1 MIALYI
7 IGAIL
12 LIIAG
17 VLFLPISAVIKFK
30 DKLYVT
36 LKFSGITIYKFKEK
50 AESEK
55 QKSKEKKSKKKDKKP
70 KESKISGFYKKTKGK
85 YGFSGAVRLIFEFL
99 KDLFSHIKTLIK
111 HIEFEKIVLDITVAE
126 GDAAKTAIEYGGIC
140 AVVYPLLAELGA
152 IADIKYK
159 SINISSDFNSNE
171 GSISFEGAIKTRIFY
186 LLLSL
191 WKIYSEYKKFIAR
204 IEDNERK

>member
-17 VLFLPISAVIKFK
+17 ILFLPICAVIKFE
-30 DKLYVT
+30 DKLYAVF
-36 LKFSGITIYKFKEK
+36 KFSGITLYKFKEESK
-50 AESEK
+50 SEK
-55 QKSKEKKSKKKDKKP
+55 PETEEKTPKKKP
-70 KESKISGFYKKTKGK
+70 EKEQKNKLSGFYKDLKNK
-85 YGFSGAVRLIFEFL
+85 YGFSGAVKLISGFI
-99 KDLFSHIKTLIK
+99 KDLLVHIKTLLK
-111 HIEFEKIVLDITVAE
+111 HIEFKKIVLDITVAE

-152 IADIKYK
+152 IANIKYK
-159 SINISSDFNSNE
+159 AINISSDFNSNE
-171 GSISFEGAIKTRIFY
+171 SSFGFEATIKTRIFY
-186 LLLSL
+186 LLIAL
-191 WKIYSEYKKFIAR
+191 WRVYSEYKKFIVR